1 MPIITIYQGA
11 SGSGEA
17 LAQQVAQSLDYRCV
31 SREVLREA
39 SERFAIPEAKLNSIL
54 EREPSW
60 WERWLENLRPYQIAF
75 QAAMCEV
82 ARGGNIVYHGH
93 MGHELLPGIRHL
105 LRIMLTGSMEFR
117 IEQVRS
123 RQGLTEVAA
132 RKYIEEVD
140 KARTQRIKAL
150 FDTDLHDPS
159 RYDLVLNLERISLEA
174 AKNII
179 VEVARLEEFQLTAS
193 SEQGFQDLTLA
204 ASVQGTLVM
213 TPEFRNLG
221 IDVRANKGEVKLS
234 GVLFKWTSEEEIIEL
249 VKGVP
254 GVTKVEAD
262 LIISNEHLADGV

>member
-11 SGSGEA
+11 SGSGET
-17 LAQQVAQSLDYRCV
+17 LAQQVAQTLDYRCV

-39 SERFAIPEAKLNSIL
+39 SQRFAIPEAKLNQIL
-54 EREPSW
+54 EREPNW
-60 WERWLENLRPYQIAF
+60 WERWLENFSPYRIAL
-75 QAAMCEV
+75 QSAMCEI
-82 ARGGNIVYHGH
+82 AQGGDIVYHGH
-93 MGHELLPGIRHL
+93 MGHELLPGIRHVL
-105 LRIMLTGSMEFR
+105 KIMLSATMEFR

-140 KARTQRIKAL
+140 KVRSQRIKAL

-179 VEVARLEEFQLTAS
+179 IEVARLEEFKPTAS
-193 SEQGFQDLTLA
+193 SEQEFQDLTLA
-204 ASVQGTLVM
+204 ARVQGTLVM
-213 TPEFRNLG
+213 KPEFRNLG
-221 IDVRANKGEVKLS
+221 IDVRANNGEVKLS
-234 GVLFKWTSEEEIIEL
+234 GVLFKWTSEEEITDL

-262 LIISNEHLADGV
+262 LVISDQHLGDGV